1 MPAVSSAL
9 CLGELLLAGVLWD
22 EAELALSPV
31 PDTFGWK
38 RDIILVKSMQW
49 RQPLKPYIG

>member
-1 MPAVSSAL
+1 
-9 CLGELLLAGVLWD
+9 LAGVLWD

>member
-1 MPAVSSAL
+1 
-9 CLGELLLAGVLWD
+9 LWD

-38 RDIILVKSMQW
+38 INIILVKNMQW